1 MTSEDVDPAVE
12 RRKDLHEKLK
22 GAVAQHNAISTQI
35 EQLQVT
41 RNQIMGRVSV
51 YQEEL
56 AAAGG
61 PLPEPGPDDS

>member
-1 MTSEDVDPAVE
+1 MTSEVDPTIE
-12 RRKDLHEKLK
+12 RREDLHEKLK
-22 GAVAQHNAISTQI
+22 AAVAQHNAISEQI

-61 PLPEPGPDDS
+61 PLPEPAPDDS